1 MAFSYDVAMQRP
13 FTQRFRDKALEAI
26 ERLQQERREHRGH
39 RNTTVSH
46 LVEHALHSVRV
57 VGEFVHAGYA
67 SATLHG
73 VQMAEQAVDK
83 RAVVGRRLEVEQIAL
98 DILENF
104 TRLFKKDGLYRLGV
118 VADAG
123 HL

>member
-1 MAFSYDVAMQRP
+1 MAFSYDVAIQWPLTR
-13 FTQRFRDKALEAI
+13 RFRDKALEAI

-39 RNTTVSH
+39 RNTTVAH

-57 VGEFVHAGYA
+57 VGQFVHAGYA
-67 SATLHG
+67 GATLQG
-73 VQMAEQAVDK
+73 VQVAEQAVDK

-98 DILENF
+98 DLPENF
-104 TRLFKKDGLYRLGV
+104 ARLFEKDGLYRLV